1 MRVLSRRLI
10 TCAAAIVAAHFQR
23 SDKVYLFELFD
34 ESGDSPVLPIFGA
47 GDVPYN
53 TLAKLGLDAPAADN
67 MLTWDTVCATIIGQP
82 MSLYRE
88 VRPIISE
95 SPNPQLTVKYVI
107 NALANRHYY
116 GYRAMRDII
125 AADYNPIANYDMR
138 ETSTTTYNGG
148 QTVNNTQTTDTTA
161 SHTEDAATDSTE
173 YGATTNT
180 TTAAAVTDT
189 SETPQTTV
197 TTNRG
202 ATNGTAT
209 TAAATTT
216 EETRRDV
223 YGYNSPAAAQPESTD
238 TKTLT
243 APEQTTTQTT
253 DAATDSV
260 VTDAVTVTNNLGARS
275 VTAADAEHTDTTTR
289 GKRATNDTFRAG
301 DTTTETTYNNRSD
314 VTQLTRSGNIGV
326 TTSQQLLLSE
336 LQLRRATEYINTLAT
351 DIVNA
356 LTVGIY
362 GLGGI

>member
-1 MRVLSRRLI
+1 M
-10 TCAAAIVAAHFQR
+10 
-23 SDKVYLFELFD
+23 YLFELFD
-34 ESGDSPVLPIFGA
+34 DSGGSPVLPIFGA
-47 GDVPYN
+47 GDTPYN
-53 TLAKLGLDAPAADN
+53 TLDKLGLDAPAADN

-95 SPNPQLTVKYVI
+95 SPNPQLTAKYVI

-125 AADYNPIANYDMR
+125 AADYDPIANYDMR

-148 QTVNNTQTTDTTA
+148 QTVNNTQTTDSVTT
-161 SHTEDAATDSTE
+161 HIEDAATDMTE

-180 TTAAAVTDT
+180 TTAAAVIDT

-223 YGYNSPAAAQPESTD
+223 YGYNSPATAQPESTD

-260 VTDAVTVTNNLGARS
+260 VTDAVTITSNLGERS
-275 VTAADAEHTDTTTR
+275 VTATDAEHTDTTTR
-289 GKRATNDTFRAG
+289 GARKTQDTQRAG
-301 DTTTETTYNNRSD
+301 DTATETTYNNRSD
-314 VTQLTRSGNIGV
+314 VTELTRTGNIGV